1 MKKACQKK
9 KTDTKK
15 AIRAFAK
22 KAGRVAA
29 GSGLVLGGLALATG
43 ALYTEIMTSVIAR
56 RRTAGTDAIITLAMG
71 GAPDSHDPIY
81 DEWAEALRN
90 TPTQTVAIR
99 SRENYVLRGRWYPAE
114 NAKRIVILVHGWHS
128 CWDLDFSGS
137 APFLHKEGCSLLLI
151 DQRCHGE
158 SGGDLISYGIKEK
171 DDVLLWLE
179 WVERTHPGLPVYLC
193 GVSMGAATV
202 LMAAGESLSGRVR
215 GVIADCGYSSPTPV
229 IKGTLTHTLGK
240 WGTPTYMAIDLN
252 CRRRGGFSLSESS
265 PAQALKKNTDIPCLF
280 FHGDADPLV
289 PWTMSLE
296 NYRAC
301 RAPKELV
308 VVHGA
313 GHAMSYIVEPGLY
326 REKLCAFFEANDPPP
341 TPKRRRFG
349 RRKENAS

>member
-1 MKKACQKK
+1 MKKSCTQKK
-9 KTDTKK
+9 KT
-15 AIRAFAK
+15 ARAFAR

-29 GSGLVLGGLALATG
+29 GSGLVLGGLTLAVG
-43 ALYTEIMTSVIAR
+43 ALYTEVMTSVIAR
-56 RRTAGTDAIITLAMG
+56 RRTPGTDAIVSLATG
-71 GAPDSHDPIY
+71 DPPDNHDSIY

-90 TPTQTVAIR
+90 TPTETVAIR
-99 SRENYVLRGRWYPAE
+99 SRENYVLRGHWYPAE
-114 NAKRIVILVHGWHS
+114 NAKRIIILVHGWHS
-128 CWDLDFSGS
+128 RWNLDFCGS
-137 APFLHKEGCSLLLI
+137 APFLHGEGCSLLLI

-179 WVERTHPGLPVYLC
+179 WVERSHPGLPVYLC

-202 LMAAGESLSGRVR
+202 LLAAGEPLDGRVR

-229 IKGTLTHTLGK
+229 IKDTLKKAIGK
-240 WGTPTYMAIDLN
+240 WGAPTYMAIDLN
-252 CRRRGGFSLSESS
+252 CRRRGGFSLAKDT
-265 PAQALKKNTDIPCLF
+265 PVRAMAKNTEIPCLF
-280 FHGDADPLV
+280 FHGDADKLV

-313 GHAMSYIVEPGLY
+313 AHAMSYIVEPGLY
-326 REKLCAFFEANDPPP
+326 REKLLAFFEANDPPP
-341 TPKRRRFG
+341 TPPKRRFG
-349 RRKENAS
+349 RRKKETA